1 MQELQRLIEIKRLYL
16 FISLIDINMKKV
28 EYIVDSFVDYTGK
41 ERKFVMAAV
50 SIHNEYCIDIKEDE
64 DTVLNDHK
72 ILSIGVSVCRPSDE
86 FNEALGKRIAE
97 GKATKYRDHAL
108 YAVDAGLIND
118 KVVKAL
124 LEQEAE
130 YFKINPGRYLAGY
143 DKDAQKYKKNVEFNN
158 YINNLKGDAA
168 VTFRFLTEADDDS
181 VNALYDAVDYAME

>member
-1 MQELQRLIEIKRLYL
+1 MEIKRLYL

-50 SIHNEYCIDIKEDE
+50 SMHNEYCIDIKEDE

-108 YAVDAGLIND
+108 YVVDAGLIND
-118 KVVKAL
+118 KMVKAL

-130 YFKINPGRYLAGY
+130 YFKVNPGRYLAGY
-143 DKDAQKYKKNVEFNN
+143 DKDAQKYKKSVEFNE
-158 YINNLKGDAA
+158 YINTLKGDAA
-168 VTFRFLTEADDDS
+168 VAFRFLTEADDDS
-181 VNALYDAVDYAME
+181 VNALYDAVDYVME